1 MLDDGKKILKR
12 LIQGFI
18 VLKYYIFMTQKMT
31 HLRREVHHVV
41 YRPGESNLEGISI
54 NSFHKPQTQER
65 ERKPA
70 HTLNRQW

>member
-1 MLDDGKKILKR
+1 MGKKILKR

-31 HLRREVHHVV
+31 HLCREVHHVV

-54 NSFHKPQTQER
+54 NSFHKPQTRER
-65 ERKPA
+65 ESLLTR
-70 HTLNRQW
+70 